1 MWFAFLN
8 VYFPLQSCG
17 EHKES
22 AILKHGFFAPSFVQ
36 DSNLLKTELEM
47 KRTDKGESLVANTHV
62 VYFNFNS
69 LSFFLSLNS
78 SFYF

>member
-1 MWFAFLN
+1 MVSGCGSAFLN

-36 DSNLLKTELEM
+36 DSNLLETELEM
-47 KRTDKGESLVANTHV
+47 KRTDKGESFVVVNRHV
-62 VYFNFNS
+62 LLF
-69 LSFFLSLNS
+69 
-78 SFYF
+78 